1 MERTLPFD
9 DQHDEIKSQF
19 NQLLNAIFSTN
30 SNSSEEEIRAFKE
43 HLQREVTTNPILAR
57 IMKGNNSLLDACI
70 TRQYEHFH
78 PAIKFLILANPFAL
92 LWQADND
99 NDEERIIHMI
109 AGHTSHCV
117 LMPWIA

>member
-43 HLQREVTTNPILAR
+43 HLQREVTTNP
-57 IMKGNNSLLDACI
+57 MHES
-70 TRQYEHFH
+70 
-78 PAIKFLILANPFAL
+78 
-92 LWQADND
+92 
-99 NDEERIIHMI
+99 
-109 AGHTSHCV
+109 
-117 LMPWIA
+117 